1 MRYVRTTTRKV
12 SRYHREFMAAYYA
25 AREADEQAREDAV
38 GLYGPDSTEWAEYP
52 HHQMITFKKWLIAM
66 AGQRAND
73 PEPQEAPPWP
83 ESQHSESFG
92 ESPAVSSASA
102 WAGSQNSLSN
112 SASTTRERAA

>member
-1 MRYVRTTTRKV
+1 MRCQRKTTRKV
-12 SRYHREFMAAYYA
+12 SRYHETFMAAYYA

-38 GLYGPDSTEWAEYP
+38 GLYGPGSTEWAEYP

-83 ESQHSESFG
+83 DSQHSESLR
-92 ESPAVSSASA
+92 SLPSAASASG
-102 WAGSQNSLSN
+102 GSLNSPLNSELS
-112 SASTTRERAA
+112 THERAA